1 MENHKK
7 HLQFA
12 IAFPIELIKAND
24 RLLPAA
30 IAALDTCENFCMN
43 VIIIKHRQ

>member
-30 IAALDTCENFCMN
+30 IAALDTCKNFRMN
-43 VIIIKHRQ
+43 